1 MSELEIIESR
11 IDLALRR
18 IAKYETD
25 AVNVEKTYDE
35 SHPLKE
41 LQELKNENENLTSL
55 NQQISVKA
63 KQLEADIIK
72 ITDQVRDQENQ
83 RDRLNE
89 IIAELNRART
99 NDLTEIDEILSG
111 LTPLI
116 EEIN

>member
-18 IAKYETD
+18 IAKYETE
-25 AVNVEKTYDE
+25 AVSTEKAYED
-35 SHPLKE
+35 SPSLKE
-41 LQELKNENENLTSL
+41 FHELKNENENLTSL
-55 NQQISVKA
+55 NQQISAKA

-72 ITDQVRDQENQ
+72 ITDQVKEQEGQ

-89 IIAELNRART
+89 LISELTRART
-99 NDLTEIDEILSG
+99 KDLTEIDEILAQ

-116 EEIN
+116 EKIN